1 VFSHTYSS
9 TVEKGSRNVFL
20 LLILIIKFFLWY
32 RLMWFLTQK
41 YPTYK
46 KHSLVAPALVLIGTD
61 KYRLNINI
69 TILLYIQ
76 KVIINCNDLY

>member
-1 VFSHTYSS
+1 
-9 TVEKGSRNVFL
+9 
-20 LLILIIKFFLWY
+20 
-32 RLMWFLTQK
+32 MWFLTQK